1 MTSDAAYMELMFRPQ
16 VELISV
22 VRRFVG
28 EFCGQLV
35 GDAEWASRMAL
46 ATHELL
52 ENAAKYSSTGESRL
66 RVQIARGPS
75 TCRLSVRTWNEALPI
90 EIESLKQACSSVSN
104 ASNPL
109 DHYQRRL
116 RETLN
121 NGARS
126 ELGLARIRA
135 EADLALDCH
144 VEGAVVCVS
153 AEADARIEGE
163 P

>member
-1 MTSDAAYMELMFRPQ
+1 MTSDVAYMELMFRPQ
-16 VELISV
+16 VELISI
-22 VRRFVG
+22 VRRFVWDY
-28 EFCGQLV
+28 CGQLV
-35 GDAEWASRMAL
+35 GDADVASRLAL

-52 ENAAKYSSTGESRL
+52 ENATKYSSTGESRL
-66 RVQIARGPS
+66 RVQIDRGPS

-104 ASNPL
+104 ARDAF
-109 DHYQRRL
+109 DHYQRRI
-116 RETLN
+116 RETLK

-135 EADLALDCH
+135 EADLMLACQ
-144 VEGAVVCVS
+144 VEGDVVCVT
-153 AEADARIEGE
+153 AEADARIGGE